1 MSIAKQEWIKIDM
14 ATKNQSKVEV
24 YTALNV
30 DQILPIEVIKRRR
43 ELEIANSLRTK
54 LDFFI

>member
-43 ELEIANSLRTK
+43 ELEL
-54 LDFFI
+54 